1 MTAVGV
7 RTGALRLLLGCLVAA
22 ALAQQHD
29 TASSGAYRKLLLFDL
44 SQDHDKPDAF
54 LKLTFLP
61 RETVE
66 LRTVALG
73 FPTCEV
79 RKCEGLPVTSG
90 SFEGY
95 TLVTYPLPRVGGGP
109 FSITLSPVYGQDF
122 DSSRWTFDELT
133 SSLYFVKMHNLRRF
147 AYRYPTEVPE
157 EVSAYL
163 QLGISDTLEAI
174 AVSVPSGATWEEVR
188 PGSTSDPP
196 SVRIQDGIRYYP
208 PTGKTS
214 SHGWLDLKYVVK
226 PSSWQVGI
234 GEWALILIGA
244 VAGLLS
250 AMLGVGRD
258 NEGESAKLK
267 GAMFVTGGIYLFA
280 SAAWTWVSISL
291 VGRGWNDTLLKWAE
305 PTGVL
310 VAAIVLRLVI
320 DRKHGK

>member
-1 MTAVGV
+1 MSNQLLVSTRKGLFHLRREGGWSIRKVHFLGDNVSLCLADP
-7 RTGALRLLLGCLVAA
+7 RDGAWYA
-22 ALAQQHD
+22 ALDH
-29 TASSGAYRKLLLFDL
+29 GHFGVKL
-44 SQDHDKPDAF
+44 Q
-54 LKLTFLP
+54 
-61 RETVE
+61 R
-66 LRTVALG
+66 
-73 FPTCEV
+73 
-79 RKCEGLPVTSG
+79 
-90 SFEGY
+90 
-95 TLVTYPLPRVGGGP
+95 
-109 FSITLSPVYGQDF
+109 
-122 DSSRWTFDELT
+122 SRDE
-133 SSLYFVKMHNLRRF
+133 
-147 AYRYPTEVPE
+147 
-157 EVSAYL
+157 
-163 QLGISDTLEAI
+163 
-174 AVSVPSGATWEEVR
+174 GATWEEVR